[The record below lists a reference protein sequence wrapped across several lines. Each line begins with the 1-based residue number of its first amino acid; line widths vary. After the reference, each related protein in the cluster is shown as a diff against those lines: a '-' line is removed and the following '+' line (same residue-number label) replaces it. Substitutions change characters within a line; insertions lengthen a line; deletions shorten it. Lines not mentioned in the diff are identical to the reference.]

1 MAEACWAASNRAC
14 LLGGPRPIARVQHPT
29 VSDDGGSNDIVSHQS
44 RAQMRVRCASNAGH
58 AAEVSRSCF
67 IDYNWHLCSSLVLRY
82 SRGHCARAFGWPF
95 PTTNTTQKKYIQ
107 IHDYA
112 VYGAPSPKRPLSR
125 PKGILNIGAAIIDNS
140 MQSKPLGYNHNN
152 LIKPSHPAM
161 LELHHTKSDSSS
173 MLSSE
178 AIAPKHQAKAK
189 KGKTSSQITRSRSP
203 LFWRD
208 QDFSIEFG

>member
-1 MAEACWAASNRAC
+1 MDRSIQTYAFAWIDPDHKLST
-14 LLGGPRPIARVQHPT
+14 RVNSQ
-29 VSDDGGSNDIVSHQS
+29 DGTNLTWND
-44 RAQMRVRCASNAGH
+44 
-58 AAEVSRSCF
+58 
-67 IDYNWHLCSSLVLRY
+67 
-82 SRGHCARAFGWPF
+82 
-95 PTTNTTQKKYIQ
+95 K
-107 IHDYA
+107 
-112 VYGAPSPKRPLSR
+112 PSSR

-203 LFWRD
+203 LFCRD